1 MTGFQDK
8 SSQAIP
14 ECGIHISIPCP
25 AHQGSRTIGKQ
36 YGVVVLEKGKVV
48 QLHGLA
54 VLLTLKVG
62 IGLLFDL
69 LRNG

>member
-1 MTGFQDK
+1 MAGFQDK

-48 QLHGLA
+48 QFHSLTVFLA
-54 VLLTLKVG
+54 LKEG
-62 IGLLFDL
+62 IGLLFYL